1 MARRLSWLNVVA
13 GLLVAMGSALV
24 MPAAAADAAPSRAST
39 VSAGYL
45 HTCAVTSKGA
55 ARCWGANEYG
65 QLGNNTT
72 ADSSTPVGV
81 HGLGSKV
88 KNVSSGYLH
97 SCALTA
103 KGRVWCWG
111 NNSYGQLGDNSTTN
125 SARPV
130 AVVGLGA
137 GVRAIDAGWFDTCAI
152 TAKGAVKCWGNN
164 SYGQLGNN
172 TTTSSLTPVGVHG
185 LTRGVKAVS
194 ASYFHTCA
202 ITAKGAARCWGN
214 NSWGE
219 LGDNTANESAKPVG
233 VHGLTGGV
241 KQISAGYT
249 STCAVT
255 SKGAAKCW
263 GSNLYGQLG
272 DNSTTTTRK
281 PVAVYGL
288 GSHIKS
294 VKAGG
299 YHACALTTAGGVRCW
314 GLNDEGQL
322 GNNSTTSS
330 LKPVVVASSEKMRV
344 ITAGF
349 EHTCAMTA
357 QRAITCWG
365 YNQRGQLGDN
375 TTTNS
380 PLPVTVA
387 GF

>member
-1 MARRLSWLNVVA
+1 MSTRTQSRVVA
-13 GLLVAMGSALV
+13 GLLVALGSVLV
-24 MPAAAADAAPSRAST
+24 MPAATADAAPSKAST

-65 QLGNNTT
+65 QLGNNSTT
-72 ADSSTPVGV
+72 DSSTPVGV
-81 HGLGSKV
+81 YGLGSKV
-88 KNVSSGYLH
+88 KNITSGYLH
-97 SCALTA
+97 SCALTTN
-103 KGRVWCWG
+103 GRVWCWG
-111 NNSYGQLGDNSTTN
+111 NNTYGQLGNNSTTN

-130 AVVGLGA
+130 AVAGLGR

-152 TAKGAVKCWGNN
+152 TARGAVKCWGNN

-172 TTTSSLTPVGVHG
+172 TTTSSLTPVQVHG
-185 LTRGVKAVS
+185 LTRGAKAVS

-202 ITAKGAARCWGN
+202 ITAKGAAKCWGN

-233 VHGLTGGV
+233 VYGLNKRV

-255 SKGAAKCW
+255 TKGAAKCW

-272 DNSTTTTRK
+272 DNSTTTTGK
-281 PVAVYGL
+281 PVNVHGL
-288 GSHIKS
+288 GSGIKS

-322 GNNSTTSS
+322 GDNSTISS
-330 LKPVVVASSEKMRV
+330 LKPVVVATADKMRV
-344 ITAGF
+344 ITSGF

-375 TTTNS
+375 STANRS
-380 PLPVTVA
+380 QPVTVF

>member
-1 MARRLSWLNVVA
+1 MSTRTQSRVVA
-13 GLLVAMGSALV
+13 GLLVVLGSVLV
-24 MPAAAADAAPSRAST
+24 MPAATADAAPSKAST

-65 QLGNNTT
+65 QLGNNSTT
-72 ADSSTPVGV
+72 DSSTPVGV
-81 HGLGSKV
+81 YGLGSKV
-88 KNVSSGYLH
+88 KNITSGYLH
-97 SCALTA
+97 SCALTTN
-103 KGRVWCWG
+103 GRVWCWG
-111 NNSYGQLGDNSTTN
+111 NNTYGQLGNNSTTN

-130 AVVGLGA
+130 AVAGLGR

-152 TAKGAVKCWGNN
+152 TARGAVKCWGNN

-172 TTTSSLTPVGVHG
+172 TTTSSLTPVQVHG
-185 LTRGVKAVS
+185 LTRGAKAVS

-202 ITAKGAARCWGN
+202 ITAKGAAKCWGN

-233 VHGLTGGV
+233 VYGLNKRV

-255 SKGAAKCW
+255 TKGAAKCW

-272 DNSTTTTRK
+272 DNSTTTTGK
-281 PVAVYGL
+281 PVNVYGL
-288 GSHIKS
+288 GSDIKS

-322 GNNSTTSS
+322 GDNSTISS
-330 LKPVVVASSEKMRV
+330 LKPVVVATADKMRV
-344 ITAGF
+344 ITSGF

-375 TTTNS
+375 STANRS
-380 PLPVTVA
+380 QPVTVF

>member
-1 MARRLSWLNVVA
+1 MSTRTQSRVVA
-13 GLLVAMGSALV
+13 GLLVALGSVLV
-24 MPAAAADAAPSRAST
+24 MPAATADAAPSKAST

-65 QLGNNTT
+65 QLGNNSTT
-72 ADSSTPVGV
+72 DSSTPVGV
-81 HGLGSKV
+81 YGLGSKV
-88 KNVSSGYLH
+88 KNITSGYLH
-97 SCALTA
+97 SCALTTN
-103 KGRVWCWG
+103 GRVWCWG
-111 NNSYGQLGDNSTTN
+111 NNTYGQLGNNSTTN

-130 AVVGLGA
+130 AVAGLGR

-152 TAKGAVKCWGNN
+152 TARGAVKCWGNN

-172 TTTSSLTPVGVHG
+172 TTTSSLTPVQVHG
-185 LTRGVKAVS
+185 LTRGAKAVS

-202 ITAKGAARCWGN
+202 ITAKGAAKCWGN

-219 LGDNTANESAKPVG
+219 LGDNTANESARPVG
-233 VHGLTGGV
+233 VYGLNKRV

-255 SKGAAKCW
+255 TKGAAKCW

-272 DNSTTTTRK
+272 DSSTTTTGK
-281 PVAVYGL
+281 PVNVYGL
-288 GSHIKS
+288 GSDIKS

-322 GNNSTTSS
+322 GDNSTISS
-330 LKPVVVASSEKMRV
+330 LKPVVVATADKMRV
-344 ITAGF
+344 ITSGF

-375 TTTNS
+375 STANRS
-380 PLPVTVA
+380 QPVTVF

>member
-1 MARRLSWLNVVA
+1 MSTRTQSRVVA
-13 GLLVAMGSALV
+13 GLLVALGSVLV
-24 MPAAAADAAPSRAST
+24 MPAATADAAPSKAST

-65 QLGNNTT
+65 QLGNNSTT
-72 ADSSTPVGV
+72 DSATPVGV
-81 HGLGSKV
+81 YGLGSKV
-88 KNVSSGYLH
+88 KNITSGYLH
-97 SCALTA
+97 SCALTTN
-103 KGRVWCWG
+103 GRVWCWG
-111 NNSYGQLGDNSTTN
+111 NNTYGQLGNNSTTN

-130 AVVGLGA
+130 AVAGLGR

-152 TAKGAVKCWGNN
+152 TARGAVKCWGNN

-172 TTTSSLTPVGVHG
+172 TTTSSLTPVQVHG
-185 LTRGVKAVS
+185 LTRGAKAVS

-202 ITAKGAARCWGN
+202 ITAKGAAKCWGN

-233 VHGLTGGV
+233 VYGLNKRV

-255 SKGAAKCW
+255 TKGAAKCW

-272 DNSTTTTRK
+272 DNSTTTTGK
-281 PVAVYGL
+281 PVNVYGL
-288 GSHIKS
+288 GSDIKS

-322 GNNSTTSS
+322 GDNSTISS
-330 LKPVVVASSEKMRV
+330 LKPVVVATADKMRV
-344 ITAGF
+344 ITSGF

-375 TTTNS
+375 STANRS
-380 PLPVTVA
+380 QPVTVF

>member
-1 MARRLSWLNVVA
+1 MSTRTQSRVVA
-13 GLLVAMGSALV
+13 GLLVVLGSVLV
-24 MPAAAADAAPSRAST
+24 MPAATADAAPSKAST

-65 QLGNNTT
+65 QLGNNSTT
-72 ADSSTPVGV
+72 DSSTPVGV
-81 HGLGSKV
+81 YGLGSKV
-88 KNVSSGYLH
+88 KNITSGYLH
-97 SCALTA
+97 SCALTTN
-103 KGRVWCWG
+103 GRVWCWG
-111 NNSYGQLGDNSTTN
+111 NNTYGQLGNNSTTN

-130 AVVGLGA
+130 AVAGLGR

-152 TAKGAVKCWGNN
+152 TARGAVKCWGNN

-172 TTTSSLTPVGVHG
+172 TTTSSLTPVQVHG
-185 LTRGVKAVS
+185 LTRGAKAVS

-202 ITAKGAARCWGN
+202 ITAKGAAKCWGN

-219 LGDNTANESAKPVG
+219 LGDNTANESARPVG
-233 VHGLTGGV
+233 VYGLNKRV

-255 SKGAAKCW
+255 TKGAAKCW

-272 DNSTTTTRK
+272 DNSTTTTGK
-281 PVAVYGL
+281 PVNVYGL
-288 GSHIKS
+288 GSDIKS

-322 GNNSTTSS
+322 GDNSTISS
-330 LKPVVVASSEKMRV
+330 LKPVVVATADKMRV
-344 ITAGF
+344 ITSGF

-375 TTTNS
+375 STANRS
-380 PLPVTVA
+380 QPVTVF

>member
-1 MARRLSWLNVVA
+1 MSTRTQSRVVA
-13 GLLVAMGSALV
+13 GLLVVLGSVLV
-24 MPAAAADAAPSRAST
+24 MPAATADAAPSKAST

-65 QLGNNTT
+65 QLGNNSTT
-72 ADSSTPVGV
+72 DSSTPVGV
-81 HGLGSKV
+81 YGLGSKV
-88 KNVSSGYLH
+88 KNITSGYLH
-97 SCALTA
+97 SCALTTN
-103 KGRVWCWG
+103 GRVWCWG
-111 NNSYGQLGDNSTTN
+111 NNTYGQLGNNSTTN

-130 AVVGLGA
+130 AVAGLGR

-152 TAKGAVKCWGNN
+152 TARGAVKCWGNN

-172 TTTSSLTPVGVHG
+172 TTTSSLTPVQVHG
-185 LTRGVKAVS
+185 LTRGAKAVS

-202 ITAKGAARCWGN
+202 ITAKGAAKCWGN

-233 VHGLTGGV
+233 VYGLNKRV

-255 SKGAAKCW
+255 TKGAAKCW

-272 DNSTTTTRK
+272 DNSTTTTGK
-281 PVAVYGL
+281 PVNVYGL
-288 GSHIKS
+288 GSDIKS

-322 GNNSTTSS
+322 GDNSTISS
-330 LKPVVVASSEKMRV
+330 LKPVVVATADKMRV
-344 ITAGF
+344 ITSGF

-357 QRAITCWG
+357 KRAITCWG

-375 TTTNS
+375 STANRS
-380 PLPVTVA
+380 QPVTVF

>member
-1 MARRLSWLNVVA
+1 MSTRTQSRVVA
-13 GLLVAMGSALV
+13 GLLVALGSVLV
-24 MPAAAADAAPSRAST
+24 MPAATADAAPSKAST

-65 QLGNNTT
+65 QLGNNSTT
-72 ADSSTPVGV
+72 DSATPVGV
-81 HGLGSKV
+81 YGLGSKV
-88 KNVSSGYLH
+88 KNITSGYLH
-97 SCALTA
+97 SCALTTN
-103 KGRVWCWG
+103 GRVWCWG
-111 NNSYGQLGDNSTTN
+111 NNTYGQLGNNSTTN

-130 AVVGLGA
+130 AVAGLGR

-152 TAKGAVKCWGNN
+152 TARGAVKCWGNN

-172 TTTSSLTPVGVHG
+172 TTTSSPTPVQVHG
-185 LTRGVKAVS
+185 LTRGAKAVS

-202 ITAKGAARCWGN
+202 ITAKGAAKCWGN

-233 VHGLTGGV
+233 VYGLNKRV

-255 SKGAAKCW
+255 TKGAAKCW

-272 DNSTTTTRK
+272 DSSTTTTGK
-281 PVAVYGL
+281 PVNVYGL
-288 GSHIKS
+288 GSDIKS

-322 GNNSTTSS
+322 GDNSTISS
-330 LKPVVVASSEKMRV
+330 LKPVVVATADKMRV
-344 ITAGF
+344 ITSGF

-375 TTTNS
+375 STANRS
-380 PLPVTVA
+380 QPVTVF

>member
-1 MARRLSWLNVVA
+1 MSTRTQSRVVA
-13 GLLVAMGSALV
+13 GLLVALGSVLV
-24 MPAAAADAAPSRAST
+24 MPAATADAAPSKAST

-65 QLGNNTT
+65 QLGNNSTT
-72 ADSSTPVGV
+72 DSSTPVGV
-81 HGLGSKV
+81 YGLGSKV
-88 KNVSSGYLH
+88 KNITSGYLH
-97 SCALTA
+97 SCALTTN
-103 KGRVWCWG
+103 GRVWCWG
-111 NNSYGQLGDNSTTN
+111 NNTYGQLGNNSTTN

-130 AVVGLGA
+130 AVAGLGR

-152 TAKGAVKCWGNN
+152 TARGAVKCWGNN

-172 TTTSSLTPVGVHG
+172 TTTSSLTPVQVHG
-185 LTRGVKAVS
+185 LTRGAKAVS

-202 ITAKGAARCWGN
+202 ITAKGAAKCWGN

-219 LGDNTANESAKPVG
+219 LGDNTANESARPVG
-233 VHGLTGGV
+233 VYGLNKRV

-255 SKGAAKCW
+255 TKGAAKCW

-272 DNSTTTTRK
+272 DNSTTTTGK
-281 PVAVYGL
+281 PVNVYGL
-288 GSHIKS
+288 GSDIKS

-322 GNNSTTSS
+322 GDNSTISS
-330 LKPVVVASSEKMRV
+330 LKPVVVATADKMRV
-344 ITAGF
+344 ITSGF

-375 TTTNS
+375 STANRS
-380 PLPVTVA
+380 QPVTVF

>member
-1 MARRLSWLNVVA
+1 MSTRTQSRVVA
-13 GLLVAMGSALV
+13 GLLVALGSVLV
-24 MPAAAADAAPSRAST
+24 MPAATADAAPSKAST

-65 QLGNNTT
+65 QLGNNSTT
-72 ADSSTPVGV
+72 DSSAPVGV
-81 HGLGSKV
+81 YGLGSKV
-88 KNVSSGYLH
+88 KNITSGYLH
-97 SCALTA
+97 SCALTTN
-103 KGRVWCWG
+103 GRVWCWG
-111 NNSYGQLGDNSTTN
+111 NNTYGQLGNNSTTN

-130 AVVGLGA
+130 AVAGLGR

-152 TAKGAVKCWGNN
+152 TARGAVKCWGNN

-172 TTTSSLTPVGVHG
+172 TTTSSLTPVQVHG
-185 LTRGVKAVS
+185 LTRGAKAVS

-202 ITAKGAARCWGN
+202 ITAKGAAKCWGN

-233 VHGLTGGV
+233 VYGLNKRV

-255 SKGAAKCW
+255 TKGAAKCW

-272 DNSTTTTRK
+272 DNSTTTTGK
-281 PVAVYGL
+281 PVNVYGL
-288 GSHIKS
+288 GSDIKS

-322 GNNSTTSS
+322 GDNSTISS
-330 LKPVVVASSEKMRV
+330 LKPVVVATADKMRV
-344 ITAGF
+344 ITSGF

-375 TTTNS
+375 STANRS
-380 PLPVTVA
+380 QPVTVF

>member
-1 MARRLSWLNVVA
+1 MSTRTQSRVVA
-13 GLLVAMGSALV
+13 GLLVALGSVLV
-24 MPAAAADAAPSRAST
+24 MPAATADAVPSKAST

-65 QLGNNTT
+65 QLGNNSTT
-72 ADSSTPVGV
+72 DSATPVGV
-81 HGLGSKV
+81 YGLGSKV
-88 KNVSSGYLH
+88 KNITSGYLH
-97 SCALTA
+97 SCALTTN
-103 KGRVWCWG
+103 GRVWCWG
-111 NNSYGQLGDNSTTN
+111 NNTYGQLGNNSTTN

-130 AVVGLGA
+130 AVAGLGR

-152 TAKGAVKCWGNN
+152 TARGAVKCWGNN

-172 TTTSSLTPVGVHG
+172 TTTSSLTPVQVHG
-185 LTRGVKAVS
+185 LTRGAKAVS

-202 ITAKGAARCWGN
+202 ITAKGAAKCWGN

-233 VHGLTGGV
+233 VYGLNKRV

-255 SKGAAKCW
+255 TKGAAKCW

-272 DNSTTTTRK
+272 DNSTTTTGK
-281 PVAVYGL
+281 PVNVYGL
-288 GSHIKS
+288 GSDIKS

-322 GNNSTTSS
+322 GDNSTISS
-330 LKPVVVASSEKMRV
+330 LKPVVVATADKMRV
-344 ITAGF
+344 ITSGF

-375 TTTNS
+375 STANRS
-380 PLPVTVA
+380 QPVTVF

>member
-1 MARRLSWLNVVA
+1 MSTRTQSRVVA
-13 GLLVAMGSALV
+13 GLLVALGSVLV
-24 MPAAAADAAPSRAST
+24 MPAATADAVPSKAST

-65 QLGNNTT
+65 QLGNNSTT
-72 ADSSTPVGV
+72 DSSTPVGV
-81 HGLGSKV
+81 YGLGSKV
-88 KNVSSGYLH
+88 KNITSGYLH
-97 SCALTA
+97 SCALTTN
-103 KGRVWCWG
+103 GRVWCWG
-111 NNSYGQLGDNSTTN
+111 NNTYGQLGNNSTTN

-130 AVVGLGA
+130 AVAGLGR

-152 TAKGAVKCWGNN
+152 TARGAVKCWGNN

-172 TTTSSLTPVGVHG
+172 TTTSSLTPVQVHG
-185 LTRGVKAVS
+185 LTRGAKAVS

-202 ITAKGAARCWGN
+202 ITAKGAAKCWGN

-233 VHGLTGGV
+233 VYGLNKRV

-255 SKGAAKCW
+255 TKGAAKCW

-272 DNSTTTTRK
+272 DNSTTTTGK
-281 PVAVYGL
+281 PVNVYGL
-288 GSHIKS
+288 GSDIKS

-322 GNNSTTSS
+322 GDNSTISS
-330 LKPVVVASSEKMRV
+330 LKPVVVATADKMRV
-344 ITAGF
+344 ITSGF

-375 TTTNS
+375 STANRS
-380 PLPVTVA
+380 QPVTVF

>member
-1 MARRLSWLNVVA
+1 MSTRTQSRVVA
-13 GLLVAMGSALV
+13 GLLVALGSVLV
-24 MPAAAADAAPSRAST
+24 MPAATADAVPSKAST

-65 QLGNNTT
+65 QLGNNSTT
-72 ADSSTPVGV
+72 DSSTPVGV
-81 HGLGSKV
+81 YGLGSKV
-88 KNVSSGYLH
+88 KNITSGYLH
-97 SCALTA
+97 SCALTTN
-103 KGRVWCWG
+103 GRVWCWG
-111 NNSYGQLGDNSTTN
+111 NNTYGQLGNNSTTN

-130 AVVGLGA
+130 AVAGLGR

-152 TAKGAVKCWGNN
+152 TARGAVKCWGNN

-172 TTTSSLTPVGVHG
+172 TTTSSLTPVQVHG
-185 LTRGVKAVS
+185 LTRGAKAVS

-202 ITAKGAARCWGN
+202 ITAKGAAKCWGN

-233 VHGLTGGV
+233 VYGLNKRV

-255 SKGAAKCW
+255 TKGAAKCW

-272 DNSTTTTRK
+272 DSSTTTTGK
-281 PVAVYGL
+281 PVNVYGL
-288 GSHIKS
+288 GSDIKS

-322 GNNSTTSS
+322 GDNSTISS
-330 LKPVVVASSEKMRV
+330 LKPVVVATADKMRV
-344 ITAGF
+344 ITSGF

-357 QRAITCWG
+357 KRAITCWG

-375 TTTNS
+375 STANRS
-380 PLPVTVA
+380 QPVTVF

>member
-1 MARRLSWLNVVA
+1 MSTRTQSRVVA
-13 GLLVAMGSALV
+13 GLLVALGSVLV
-24 MPAAAADAAPSRAST
+24 MPAATADAAPSKAST

-65 QLGNNTT
+65 QLGNNSTT
-72 ADSSTPVGV
+72 DSSTPVGV
-81 HGLGSKV
+81 YGLGSKV
-88 KNVSSGYLH
+88 KNITSGYLH
-97 SCALTA
+97 SCALTTN
-103 KGRVWCWG
+103 GRVWCWG
-111 NNSYGQLGDNSTTN
+111 NNTYGQLGNNSTTN

-130 AVVGLGA
+130 AVAGLGR

-152 TAKGAVKCWGNN
+152 TARGAVKCWGNN

-172 TTTSSLTPVGVHG
+172 TTTSSLTPVQVHG
-185 LTRGVKAVS
+185 LTRGAKAVS

-202 ITAKGAARCWGN
+202 ITAKGAAKCWGN

-219 LGDNTANESAKPVG
+219 LGDNTANESARPVG
-233 VHGLTGGV
+233 VYGLNKRV

-255 SKGAAKCW
+255 TKGAAKCW

-272 DNSTTTTRK
+272 DSSTTTTGK
-281 PVAVYGL
+281 PVNVYGL
-288 GSHIKS
+288 GSDIKS

-314 GLNDEGQL
+314 GLNNEGQL
-322 GNNSTTSS
+322 GDNSTISS
-330 LKPVVVASSEKMRV
+330 LKPVVVATADKMRV
-344 ITAGF
+344 ITSGF

-375 TTTNS
+375 STANRS
-380 PLPVTVA
+380 QPVTVF

>member
-1 MARRLSWLNVVA
+1 MSTRTQSRVVA
-13 GLLVAMGSALV
+13 GLLVALGSVLV
-24 MPAAAADAAPSRAST
+24 MPAATADAAPSKAST

-65 QLGNNTT
+65 QLGNNSTT
-72 ADSSTPVGV
+72 DSSTPVGV
-81 HGLGSKV
+81 YGLGSKV
-88 KNVSSGYLH
+88 KNITSGYLH
-97 SCALTA
+97 SCALTTN
-103 KGRVWCWG
+103 GRVWCWG
-111 NNSYGQLGDNSTTN
+111 NNTYGQLGNNSTTN

-130 AVVGLGA
+130 AVAGLGR

-152 TAKGAVKCWGNN
+152 TARGAVKCWGNN

-172 TTTSSLTPVGVHG
+172 TTTSSLTPVQVHG
-185 LTRGVKAVS
+185 LTRGAKAVS

-202 ITAKGAARCWGN
+202 ITAKGAAKCWGN

-233 VHGLTGGV
+233 VYGLNKRV

-255 SKGAAKCW
+255 TKGAAKCW

-272 DNSTTTTRK
+272 DNSTTTTGK
-281 PVAVYGL
+281 PVNVYGL
-288 GSHIKS
+288 GSDIKS

-322 GNNSTTSS
+322 GDNSTISS
-330 LKPVVVASSEKMRV
+330 LKPVVVATADKMRV
-344 ITAGF
+344 ITSGF

-357 QRAITCWG
+357 KRAITCWG

-375 TTTNS
+375 STANRS
-380 PLPVTVA
+380 QPVTVS

>member
-1 MARRLSWLNVVA
+1 MSTRTQSRVVA
-13 GLLVAMGSALV
+13 GLLVALGSVLV
-24 MPAAAADAAPSRAST
+24 MPAATADAAPSKAST

-65 QLGNNTT
+65 QLGNNSTT
-72 ADSSTPVGV
+72 DSSTPVGV
-81 HGLGSKV
+81 YGLGSKV
-88 KNVSSGYLH
+88 KNITSGYLH
-97 SCALTA
+97 SCALTTN
-103 KGRVWCWG
+103 GRVWCWG
-111 NNSYGQLGDNSTTN
+111 NNTYGQLGNNSTTN

-130 AVVGLGA
+130 AVAGLGR

-152 TAKGAVKCWGNN
+152 TARGAVKCWGNN

-172 TTTSSLTPVGVHG
+172 TTTSSLTPVQVHG
-185 LTRGVKAVS
+185 LTRGAKAVS

-202 ITAKGAARCWGN
+202 ITAKGAAKCWGN

-233 VHGLTGGV
+233 VYGLNKRV

-255 SKGAAKCW
+255 TKGAAKCW

-272 DNSTTTTRK
+272 DSSTTTTGK
-281 PVAVYGL
+281 PVNVYGL
-288 GSHIKS
+288 GSDIKS

-322 GNNSTTSS
+322 GDNSTISS
-330 LKPVVVASSEKMRV
+330 LKPVVVATADKMRV
-344 ITAGF
+344 ITSGF

-375 TTTNS
+375 STANRS
-380 PLPVTVA
+380 QPVTVF

>member
-1 MARRLSWLNVVA
+1 MSTRTQSRVVA
-13 GLLVAMGSALV
+13 GLLVALGSVLV
-24 MPAAAADAAPSRAST
+24 MPAATADAAPSKAST

-65 QLGNNTT
+65 QLGNNSTT
-72 ADSSTPVGV
+72 DSATPVGV
-81 HGLGSKV
+81 YGLGSKV
-88 KNVSSGYLH
+88 KNITSGYLH
-97 SCALTA
+97 SCALTTN
-103 KGRVWCWG
+103 GRVWCWG
-111 NNSYGQLGDNSTTN
+111 NNTYGQLGNNSTTN

-130 AVVGLGA
+130 AVAGLGR

-152 TAKGAVKCWGNN
+152 TARGAVKCWGNN

-172 TTTSSLTPVGVHG
+172 TTTSSLTPAQVHG
-185 LTRGVKAVS
+185 LTRGAKAVS

-202 ITAKGAARCWGN
+202 VTAKGAAKCWGN

-233 VHGLTGGV
+233 VYGLNKRV

-255 SKGAAKCW
+255 TKGAAKCW

-272 DNSTTTTRK
+272 DNSTTTTGK
-281 PVAVYGL
+281 PVNVHGL
-288 GSHIKS
+288 GSGIKS

-322 GNNSTTSS
+322 GDNSTISS
-330 LKPVVVASSEKMRV
+330 LKPVVVATADKMRV
-344 ITAGF
+344 ITSGF

-375 TTTNS
+375 STANRS
-380 PLPVTVA
+380 QPVTVF

>member
-1 MARRLSWLNVVA
+1 MSTRTQSRVVA
-13 GLLVAMGSALV
+13 GLLVALGSVLV
-24 MPAAAADAAPSRAST
+24 MPAATADAAPSKAST
-39 VSAGYL
+39 VSAGDL

-65 QLGNNTT
+65 QLGNNSTT
-72 ADSSTPVGV
+72 DSSTPVGV
-81 HGLGSKV
+81 YGLGSKV
-88 KNVSSGYLH
+88 KNITSGYLH
-97 SCALTA
+97 SCALTTN
-103 KGRVWCWG
+103 GRVWCWG
-111 NNSYGQLGDNSTTN
+111 NNTYGQLGNNSTTN

-130 AVVGLGA
+130 AVAGLGR

-152 TAKGAVKCWGNN
+152 TARGAVKCWGNN

-172 TTTSSLTPVGVHG
+172 TTTSSLTPVQVHG
-185 LTRGVKAVS
+185 LTRGAKAVS

-202 ITAKGAARCWGN
+202 ITAKGAAKCWGN

-233 VHGLTGGV
+233 VYGLNKRV

-255 SKGAAKCW
+255 TKGAAKCW

-272 DNSTTTTRK
+272 DNSTTTTGK
-281 PVAVYGL
+281 PVNVYGL
-288 GSHIKS
+288 GSDIKS

-322 GNNSTTSS
+322 GDNSTISS
-330 LKPVVVASSEKMRV
+330 LKPVVVATADKMRV
-344 ITAGF
+344 ITSGF

-375 TTTNS
+375 STANRS
-380 PLPVTVA
+380 QPVTVF